1 MAGATDPGGAL
12 AEDQRELTLP
22 WMEEVTKELQRL
34 FQVMRT
40 KYEAANLP
48 RAGSEVRAAA
58 NLAVED
64 FARYHENVMD
74 GYRNT
79 VVFTRE
85 AEIEGRMLR
94 GRLEA
99 YEEDLAR
106 TYVPLVEVPQ
116 VQVSPIGGDPRSNP
130 GDAIGAM
137 IADQSRQNVDLNR
150 TRGGRE

>member
-1 MAGATDPGGAL
+1 MAGAIDPGGAL

-48 RAGSEVRAAA
+48 RASPEVRAAA

-64 FARYHENVMD
+64 FARYHEDVME

-99 YEEDLAR
+99 YEEDLAK
-106 TYVPLVEVPQ
+106 TYLPLMEVPH
-116 VQVSPIGGDPRSNP
+116 VQVSPIGADP
-130 GDAIGAM
+130 
-137 IADQSRQNVDLNR
+137 
-150 TRGGRE
+150 